1 MNIKFLTTTLVSM
14 SLLSMNLF
22 ASGTMKCNGNFC
34 MVKIEKPSPKV
45 DPLEKIEVPEIKYN
59 TEENRSVIF
68 DNIETEGYNIVLIDN
83 IETIIFPHSDYVMTE
98 DEIAEYELN
107 QMQKSLTTLTLNS
120 DLPLSDFLCEDDL
133 KPIKVAGIEN
143 TYECS

>member
-1 MNIKFLTTTLVSM
+1 MNIKILTTTLVSM

-22 ASGTMKCNGNFC
+22 ASGAMKCTGDYC
-34 MVKIEKPSPKV
+34 MVKIEKPSSKTPKI
-45 DPLEKIEVPEIKYN
+45 EKIEIKG
-59 TEENRSVIF
+59 
-68 DNIETEGYNIVLIDN
+68 DIVEYQTIVVNN
-83 IETIIFPHSDYVMTE
+83 IETILLPHSKFVMSE

-107 QMQKSLTTLTLNS
+107 EMQKSLIAPALSS

>member
-22 ASGTMKCNGNFC
+22 ASGAMKCTGDYC
-34 MVKIEKPSPKV
+34 MVKIEKPSFKIP
-45 DPLEKIEVPEIKYN
+45 KIERVEIKG
-59 TEENRSVIF
+59 
-68 DNIETEGYNIVLIDN
+68 DIVEYQTIIVNN
-83 IETIIFPHSDYVMTE
+83 IETILLPHSKFVMSE
-98 DEIAEYELN
+98 DEIAEYDLK
-107 QMQKSLTTLTLNS
+107 QMQKSLTTPTLNS
-120 DLPLSDFLCEDDL
+120 DLPLSDFLCEDNL

>member
-1 MNIKFLTTTLVSM
+1 MNIKFLTSTLVSM

-22 ASGTMKCNGNFC
+22 ASGAMKCNGNYC
-34 MVKIEKPSPKV
+34 MVKIEKPSSKS
-45 DPLEKIEVPEIKYN
+45 LKIEKVEVKKDMDEYK
-59 TEENRSVIF
+59 T
-68 DNIETEGYNIVLIDN
+68 IVVEN
-83 IETIIFPHSDYVMTE
+83 IETILLPHSKFVMTE

-107 QMQKSLTTLTLNS
+107 QMQKNLTTPALNS
-120 DLPLSDFLCEDDL
+120 DLPLSDFLCEDNL